1 MMRTTRTKTRTK
13 KTKTGSQR
21 PGSQE
26 TENHVTAC
34 NGGRTLLLALC
45 LALPVWAQTSG
56 PAVPA
61 GGSSVPDLPT
71 SRSSK
76 SDLSASRT
84 IEGTVL
90 SATGAPVPGA
100 VVLIKDSKTLQ
111 VRSYVAQ
118 QDGKYHFYGL
128 STGSNYQLRGQ
139 AQGLTSKTKTVSVF
153 DSHRKVVLN
162 LKLAK
167 KIKS

>member
-1 MMRTTRTKTRTK
+1 MRTK
-13 KTKTGSQR
+13 KTKTRTTKKTRTGRPQVGNQR
-21 PGSQE
+21 TNVSRRQTPFF
-26 TENHVTAC
+26 
-34 NGGRTLLLALC
+34 ALFAVFV
-45 LALPVWAQTSG
+45 ALPCWPQTTG
-56 PAVPA
+56 PTLP
-61 GGSSVPDLPT
+61 SSTPNGPDLP
-71 SRSSK
+71 SARPGR
-76 SDLSASRT
+76 SDLSSSRS

-90 SATGAPVPGA
+90 NASGSPVPGA

-139 AQGLTSKTKTVSVF
+139 AEGLTSKTKTVSVF

-167 KIKS
+167 KIKP

>member
-1 MMRTTRTKTRTK
+1 MMRMTRTTRTKRTRIGSQRIGSK
-13 KTKTGSQR
+13 ATGSQR
-21 PGSQE
+21 PSGIL
-26 TENHVTAC
+26 
-34 NGGRTLLLALC
+34 TLLFALFVTVG
-45 LALPVWAQTSG
+45 AWAQTSG

-61 GGSSVPDLPT
+61 GGSSIPDLPT
-71 SRSSK
+71 SRPSK
-76 SDLSASRT
+76 SELSASRT
-84 IEGTVL
+84 IEGAVL
-90 SATGAPVPGA
+90 SATGTPVPGA

-153 DSHRKVVLN
+153 DSHRTVVLN

>member
-1 MMRTTRTKTRTK
+1 MMMTTRTKTRTK
-13 KTKTGSQR
+13 KTRIGSQDAENDESA
-21 PGSQE
+21 GS
-26 TENHVTAC
+26 AI
-34 NGGRTLLLALC
+34 RMLLLALL
-45 LALPVWAQTSG
+45 LALPGWAQTSG

-71 SRSSK
+71 SRPSK

-90 SATGAPVPGA
+90 SATGAAVPGA

-167 KIKS
+167 KIRS

>member
-1 MMRTTRTKTRTK
+1 MMRKTKTRTK
-13 KTKTGSQR
+13 KTRTGSGKTGSQ
-21 PGSQE
+21 GSD
-26 TENHVTAC
+26 TS
-34 NGGRTLLLALC
+34 RRRLPLLAL
-45 LALPVWAQTSG
+45 LAVLIALPCWPQSSG
-56 PAVPA
+56 PELP
-61 GGSSVPDLPT
+61 SPSRSDLPS
-71 SRSSK
+71 SRPDR
-76 SDLSASRT
+76 SDLSSSRS

-90 SATGAPVPGA
+90 SASGAPVPGA

-128 STGSNYQLRGQ
+128 STGSNYQLRSQ
-139 AQGLTSKTKTVSVF
+139 AEGLTSKTKTVSVF

-167 KIKS
+167 KIKP

>member
-1 MMRTTRTKTRTK
+1 MTMTKMRMKKTRTGSG
-13 KTKTGSQR
+13 KTGSQ
-21 PGSQE
+21 GSD
-26 TENHVTAC
+26 AS
-34 NGGRTLLLALC
+34 RRRLPLPALLAVFI
-45 LALPVWAQTSG
+45 ALPCWPQTSG
-56 PAVPA
+56 P
-61 GGSSVPDLPT
+61 DLPSSQPGRSDLPS
-71 SRSSK
+71 SRPTK
-76 SDLSASRT
+76 SDLSSSRS

-90 SATGAPVPGA
+90 SASGAPVPGA

-128 STGSNYQLRGQ
+128 STGANYQLRSQ
-139 AQGLTSKTKTVSVF
+139 AEGLTSKTKTVSVF

-167 KIKS
+167 KKKPN

>member
-1 MMRTTRTKTRTK
+1 MRTTRTKTRTK
-13 KTKTGSQR
+13 KTRIGSRGPGRQEPGNQR
-21 PGSQE
+21 SNGSGIQ
-26 TENHVTAC
+26 
-34 NGGRTLLLALC
+34 TLLLALC
-45 LALPVWAQTSG
+45 LALPGWAQTSG

-71 SRSSK
+71 SRPSR

-118 QDGKYHFYGL
+118 QDGKYHLYGL

-139 AQGLTSKTKTVSVF
+139 AQGLSSKTKTVSVF